1 MSPRLLGATLLLLM
15 GALFILVFLILK
27 RAAKQKRTPADP
39 IKTQALIRRLKFY
52 VVVLPLL
59 LIVGLWMTRGEPLG
73 PRMVGAPIN
82 IFLTLW
88 FISLIRRAKKRV
100 S

>member
-1 MSPRLLGATLLLLM
+1 V
-15 GALFILVFLILK
+15 VFLILK
-27 RAAKQKRTPADP
+27 RAGQQERTPADP
-39 IKTQALIRRLKFY
+39 IKTRALIRRLEFY

-59 LIVGLWMTRGEPLG
+59 LIIGLWMTRGEPLG
-73 PRMVGAPIN
+73 PRMVGAAIN
-82 IFLTLW
+82 IFFTLW